1 LIWNLALS
9 IREGKGGGIGE
20 FTVLLFFWIIEGL
33 LRNRNWV
40 ENLFKCGVKKDLGIL
55 KSEENSELPFRG
67 KM

>member
-9 IREGKGGGIGE
+9 IREGKGGGVGE
-20 FTVLLFFWIIEGL
+20 FTVLLLFWIIEGL

-40 ENLFKCGVKKDLGIL
+40 EDLFKYRIKKDLGIL
-55 KSEENSELPFRG
+55 KSEDNSELPFRG

>member
-9 IREGKGGGIGE
+9 IREGKGGGVGE
-20 FTVLLFFWIIEGL
+20 FTVLLLFWIIEGL

-40 ENLFKCGVKKDLGIL
+40 ENLFKCGINKDLGIL